1 MNPLLYLTEYHVS
14 RWPLGSMWTSGGQ
27 MFPHVTLQVFSG
39 ELGLRFNI
47 SGLFVSHNHN
57 K

>member
-27 MFPHVTLQVFSG
+27 MFPHATLQVFSG